1 MSKKLKIEDD
11 WLKKEQ
17 AKDKVFVDNYKKQII
32 NSIKCLKKEDII
44 VIKKYTL
51 WQRIKK
57 SLGF

>member
-32 NSIKCLKKEDII
+32 NSIKGLKKEDII
-44 VIKKYTL
+44 IIKKYTL
-51 WQRIKK
+51 WKRIKK

>member
-1 MSKKLKIEDD
+1 MNKKQKFDEN
-11 WLKKEQ
+11 WLEKEQ
-17 AKDKVFVDNYKKQII
+17 AKDKVFVDNYKQQII
-32 NSIKCLKKEDII
+32 NSIKYLKKEDII

>member
-17 AKDKVFVDNYKKQII
+17 AKDKVFVDNYKQQII
-32 NSIKCLKKEDII
+32 NSIKGLKKEDII

-51 WQRIKK
+51 WTRIKK

>member
-1 MSKKLKIEDD
+1 MSKQLKIDED

-17 AKDKVFVDNYKKQII
+17 AKDKVFVDNYKQQMI
-32 NSIKCLKKEDII
+32 NSIKGLKKEDII

-51 WQRIKK
+51 WTRIKK

>member
-1 MSKKLKIEDD
+1 MSKKQKFDDD
-11 WLKKEQ
+11 WLKKEE
-17 AKDKVFVDNYKKQII
+17 AKDKVFVDNYKQQII
-32 NSIKCLKKEDII
+32 NSIKDLKKEDII

>member
-17 AKDKVFVDNYKKQII
+17 AKDKVFVDNYKQQMI
-32 NSIKCLKKEDII
+32 NSIKSLKKEDII

-51 WQRIKK
+51 WKRIKK